1 MDAPWRVRYRTRP
14 SSASLAL
21 CPYLFRVLT
30 SSASERGRVIHHL
43 KIDVV
48 LPAFQRQQAFQPLAE
63 RADGDVINDRTGRGF
78 GERLD

>member
-1 MDAPWRVRYRTRP
+1 VQRRSRCARTCSARP
-14 SSASLAL
+14 
-21 CPYLFRVLT
+21 
-30 SSASERGRVIHHL
+30 GRQRFGAWPGDVHHL

-48 LPAFQRQQAFQPLAE
+48 LPAFQRQLDFQPLAE